1 MRLPLPVVGALVL
14 LAAVA
19 VAGCEQKVYLTEKRA
34 SPGSVAVA
42 PAATAVAAGPAA
54 PGARARPVA
63 PAPAPVNRPG
73 WAPPAVFDT
82 AVVVN
87 GQPCR
92 LRLEAE
98 TDSTQRLKTTY
109 QPYPG
114 HYEQARGYQGRFTFT
129 LHAPDGRQVFRRQL
143 RKADFYKAAGQDI
156 VTESEAYRPELLAY
170 SAAFGALVFTLDFMV
185 PDSDVGAQAVLLLDL
200 SGRVVRISDGRAPG
214 GGADCEPAL
223 TPNGRALLTGSELL
237 RPRQPPLRLHRA
249 DADLAGAFLLTDST
263 VLVVYALGKSHPIYA
278 PGAPETYGR
287 TPTPQQQ
294 RAANALV
301 RHIGTGRVLSRFRY
315 NGFYEELGYTIPRA
329 YAAGVHYLLDEQRGL
344 RLVPAAAPART
355 SEVRFAAM
363 PRFVP
368 PQRPAEVRFELQS
381 AGSAFAF
388 YVDTTSQALPGTT
401 PRIRYQRLEE

>member
-1 MRLPLPVVGALVL
+1 MRISLPIVGTLVVVVAL
-14 LAAVA
+14 AVA
-19 VAGCEQKVYLTEKRA
+19 LAGCEQKAYLTEKRT
-34 SPGSVAVA
+34 SPVSVAMA
-42 PAATAVAAGPAA
+42 PSAPPAAAAS
-54 PGARARPVA
+54 A
-63 PAPAPVNRPG
+63 PAPRAAAPASAPVYRPG
-73 WAPPAVFDT
+73 WAPPAVLDT
-82 AVVVN
+82 AVVLN
-87 GQPCR
+87 GQPYR

-170 SAAFGALVFTLDFMV
+170 SPAFGALVFTLDFMV
-185 PDSDVGAQAVLLLDL
+185 PDSDVGAQVVLMLDL
-200 SGRVVRISDGRAPG
+200 TGRVVRISDGRAPG
-214 GGADCEPAL
+214 SGADCDPAL

-237 RPRQPPLRLHRA
+237 RPNQPPMRLHRA
-249 DADLAGAFLLTDST
+249 DSDLAGAFLLTDST
-263 VLVVYALGKSHPIYA
+263 VLVVYAPGKSHLIHA
-278 PGAPETYGR
+278 PGEPETYGR

-294 RAANALV
+294 RAPNAQV
-301 RHIGTGRVLSRFRY
+301 RQIHTGRVLSRFRY
-315 NGFYEELGYTIPRA
+315 TGFYEELGFTIPRA
-329 YAAGVHYLLDEQRGL
+329 YVAGIHYLLDEQRGL

-368 PQRPAEVRFELQS
+368 PQRRTEVRFELQS
-381 AGSAFAF
+381 SGSGFAF
-388 YVDTTSQALPGTT
+388 YVDTTSQL